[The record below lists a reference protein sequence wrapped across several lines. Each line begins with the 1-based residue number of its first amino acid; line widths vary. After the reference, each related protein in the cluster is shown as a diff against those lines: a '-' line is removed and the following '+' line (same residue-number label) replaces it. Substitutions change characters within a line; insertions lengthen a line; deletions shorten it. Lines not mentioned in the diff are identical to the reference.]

1 LTVEPFVKYDIG
13 GAYHWKWYILN
24 YEGYRDFTNALVN
37 LVPNPGRVLDVGCG
51 DGLISYLFFRS
62 GCDVVGFDTS
72 ETAIKLANIVSEMA
86 VRNSMGADIADVQNT
101 PFVQGDRTEM
111 LQRLKH
117 QALQYSESSIYDFN
131 EPNSFDFAICSEV
144 IEHMEFPQLLL
155 EKVHHAIRQYAIITT
170 PNGLLPDGTMDK
182 PGSYDYHVWSPETFA
197 ELLDGY
203 NFEFLDLK
211 PGTIAVKLYK

>member
-1 LTVEPFVKYDIG
+1 MTVEPFVKYDIG

-37 LVPNPGRVLDVGCG
+37 LVPDPGRVLDVGCG

-72 ETAIKLANIVSEMA
+72 KTAIKLANIVSEMA
-86 VRNSMGADIADVQNT
+86 VQSSMGADIADVQNT
-101 PFVQGDRTEM
+101 PFVQGDKAEM
-111 LQRLKH
+111 LQRLKN
-117 QALQYSESSIYDFN
+117 QALQYSESSIYDFS
-131 EPNSFDFAICSEV
+131 EPDSFDYAICSEV
-144 IEHMEFPQLLL
+144 IEHLEFPEQLL
-155 EKVHHAIRQYAIITT
+155 EKVRHAIRKYAIITT

-182 PGSYDYHVWSPETFA
+182 PDSYDYHVWSPETFA